1 MDAFFAAIEI
11 RDQPHLLG
19 LPVIVG
25 GLTARGVVCAASY
38 EARKFGVRSA
48 MPTFRARALCPA
60 GVFLPPDMPKYAQVS
75 REIHEIFYEFT
86 SQIEPIA
93 LDEAYLDITGSL
105 SLFQTP
111 LLLGQELKRRVHAA
125 TSLVVSVGIGPNKLV
140 AKIACTSGKPNGL
153 VIVPPEQVMP
163 LLTPLPI
170 RKLWG
175 IGQVTERALKQV
187 GISTIGDLQNARRDR
202 LLPIFG
208 TRTEEVVEMAFG
220 HDNREVEAN
229 RESQSIGEES
239 TFEFDTRQIEMVSSV
254 ITSHSEAVARRLRQ
268 LGLRA
273 RTVTL
278 KLKLA
283 HARGTSPDRNS
294 QEDEA
299 PHYPLITRNKTL
311 PIPTQ
316 DGSKIRAIALEL
328 WRDAAVSEK
337 VRLVGVSASHF
348 ENSQQVQMELFSADR
363 KRDRLGETLDAIQ
376 DRFGAGAIRRA
387 VATPEKLTPSQQKK
401 PGERELKP
409 RR

>member
-48 MPTFRARALCPA
+48 MPTFRARKLCPD

-220 HDNREVEAN
+220 HDNRGVEAN

-348 ENSQQVQMELFSADR
+348 ENSQQVQMELFFADR